1 MVVFIVVVVSFFSSD
16 NVVMIGMNVAANH
29 EQETG
34 WIMSDGVEEGSIEAH
49 FLLLLLVEVSFFVM
63 MMVVVV
69 ASLLLFSFLQSV
81 IVNKRRIA
89 IDKLN

>member
-1 MVVFIVVVVSFFSSD
+1 MFIVVVVSFFSSD

-34 WIMSDGVEEGSIEAH
+34 WIVSDGVEEGSIEAH

-69 ASLLLFSFLQSV
+69 AYSLLLFSFLQSV